1 MRKKT
6 EPPTQ
11 EHQGNSRNL
20 GKGLIVRQKNK
31 KQSAKERSVLDNHS
45 HRTSHLQPPCKRRE
59 DVTRIVTLEPAC
71 TVGWKKQLGGNGF
84 AIRWSP
90 ALL

>member
-45 HRTSHLQPPCKRRE
+45 HRTAPRKPLRERR
-59 DVTRIVTLEPAC
+59 DVVARMIPLAC
-71 TVGWKKQLGGNGF
+71 AHEVGFTYELDGGWF
-84 AIRWSP
+84 P
-90 ALL
+90 